1 MNLIARLFRNRPNLS
16 QPIEIPTAG
25 TPTVKE
31 EGIPADLFID
41 DNPPASGQNL
51 PVVKNI
57 LNDFLEQDYC
67 KIGARD
73 AFNFHSNEMME
84 ARKKEIRSGFLLK
97 LDQSI
102 QEKRSKRLHLQ
113 NLCVEM
119 VNVSTEL
126 KDQLGNS
133 LEEIDN
139 SISTLQLQK
148 ELSAMDEGW
157 VMGPL
162 RQYHSG
168 YLQGMRDYIES
179 EAILSST
186 SIF

>member
-1 MNLIARLFRNRPNLS
+1 M
-16 QPIEIPTAG
+16 TG
-25 TPTVKE
+25 TPSAKE
-31 EGIPADLFID
+31 NEIPADLFID
-41 DNPPASGQNL
+41 ENPPASGLNT
-51 PVVKNI
+51 PVAKNI
-57 LNDFLEQDYC
+57 LNEFLDQDYC

-97 LDQSI
+97 LDQAI
-102 QEKRSKRLHLQ
+102 Q
-113 NLCVEM
+113 EM

-162 RQYHSG
+162 RQYHTG
-168 YLQGMRDYIES
+168 YLQGMRDYMES

-186 SIF
+186 NIF

>member
-1 MNLIARLFRNRPNLS
+1 MNLIARLFGPRPNLA
-16 QPIEIPTAG
+16 QLTDTTMTG
-25 TPTVKE
+25 TPSAKE
-31 EGIPADLFID
+31 NEIPADLFID
-41 DNPPASGQNL
+41 ENPPASGLNT
-51 PVVKNI
+51 PVAKNI
-57 LNDFLEQDYC
+57 LNEFLDQDYC

-97 LDQSI
+97 LDQAI

-113 NLCVEM
+113 NLFVEM

-162 RQYHSG
+162 RQYHTG
-168 YLQGMRDYIES
+168 YLQGMRDYMES

-186 SIF
+186 NIF